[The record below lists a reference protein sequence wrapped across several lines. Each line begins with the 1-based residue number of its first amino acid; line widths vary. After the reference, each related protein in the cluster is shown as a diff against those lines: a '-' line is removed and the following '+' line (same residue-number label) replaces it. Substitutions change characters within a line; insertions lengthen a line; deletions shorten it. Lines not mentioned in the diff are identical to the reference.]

1 MVAIRG
7 VQGILFRSRGGAV
20 QVILRSHRLPG
31 WLELGHELRCE
42 ARQVSQSKHLIR
54 KTKWEGGGKGYEIFY
69 TMRSRVIPKD
79 LPEVKCPIN
88 YASFNFERARF
99 ERTLVGITFAT
110 WCFPKKFPNDNYKV

>member
-31 WLELGHELRCE
+31 WLELGHEPRCE

-54 KTKWEGGGKGYEIFY
+54 KTKWEGGGGGKHMKYSI
-69 TMRSRVIPKD
+69 RCD
-79 LPEVKCPIN
+79 LVLFQRIYQK
-88 YASFNFERARF
+88 
-99 ERTLVGITFAT
+99 
-110 WCFPKKFPNDNYKV
+110 